1 MQKVSKDYKESMKKP
16 FRNRGYIKATI
27 GIINQD
33 AQDDI
38 NAHSELNNFTD
49 FSDTRKIFEG
59 YEVERVYAT
68 TEKDFS
74 RLDGEM
80 YFLPLEN
87 KDLEIYN
94 NGIISNELL
103 GSFYIDFTN
112 KIGYDIKGL
121 TIDFGEYYPTSFSVE
136 WDNGEITYKNNQRL
150 FITED
155 VFDGVKYFKITA
167 LSMVNEQGRLRI
179 YQFSCGISK
188 TFTNKDVLK
197 YSLKDFVSPITETIP
212 SQDMSLE
219 VDNQDLYYSVDNP
232 NSSFAFF
239 EVGQEIRVSFGYD
252 TTGNEDIEWLPPNTC
267 YLKTWKADDTK
278 AQFTATDQFDY
289 LKEKYYKG
297 EYKKDGISLYDL
309 SIDVLN
315 DAGIVDEREYYID
328 PYLKNVIVNNPI
340 PAVKHSEALQIIA
353 NAGRCVLYQDRN
365 KRIRMKSS
373 FVPKMEVSV
382 NNETEYSNI
391 SELLKDTPKEF
402 YAVYSNDFSV
412 VDGSVLFMTEN
423 QEEYKKSGYVSNSI
437 SDDNGLFEENP
448 KITIDLEAPFSAYG
462 MIINF
467 ANTYPTKFT
476 MTTFYQDE
484 EVQKKEIENDSL
496 IYAEYEEFDM
506 FDKME
511 IEFAENNPNSR
522 IFINSILIDDIT
534 DYILSRTDDVLNNP
548 TGERQN
554 KVKSISVT
562 KTLYN
567 ESEEQKNIKTEEIV
581 LDKGSSL
588 YEIVLSK
595 PSYDFEIFVNSN
607 NANAT
612 IIEQSNYRVLLE
624 FTGIENDKSVVEYTL
639 KGHEYATSE
648 SNYTVQHYQ
657 YGDVKTWKNPL
668 ISTTEH
674 AKDVEAWLASYYL
687 GDIAYNVKWRGDPRT
702 DANDLFYLELK
713 DRENAL
719 IRAYEK
725 QLSFN
730 GTWNETIKAR
740 KVVLSWQ

>member
-38 NAHSELNNFTD
+38 NAHKELNNFTD

-80 YFLPLEN
+80 YFLPIEN
-87 KDLEIYN
+87 KELEIYN
-94 NGIISNELL
+94 NGIVSNELL
-103 GSFYIDFTN
+103 GSFYIDFTD

-121 TIDFGEYYPTSFSVE
+121 TIDFGEYYPTSFKIE
-136 WDNGEITYKNNQRL
+136 WDNGEKTYINDKRL

-167 LSMVNEQGRLRI
+167 FNMVNEQGRLRI

-197 YSLKDFVSPITETIP
+197 YSIKDFVSPITETIP

-219 VDNQDLYYSVDNP
+219 IDNQDLYYSVDNP

-252 TTGNEDIEWLPPNTC
+252 ITGNEDIEWLPPNTC

-328 PYLKNVIVNNPI
+328 PYLKNIVVYNPM
-340 PAVKHSEALQIIA
+340 PVVKHSEALQIIA

-365 KRIRMKSS
+365 KRIRMQSS
-373 FVPKMEVSV
+373 FVPKMEVTV
-382 NNETEYSNI
+382 NNETQYSNT
-391 SELLKDTPKEF
+391 SELLKDTKKEF

-412 VDGSVLFMTEN
+412 VDGTVLFMAEN
-423 QEEYKKSGYVSNSI
+423 EEYKKSGYVSNSI
-437 SDDNGLFEENP
+437 SDSNGLFEENP
-448 KITIDLEAPFSAYG
+448 KITINLEAPFSAYG

-476 MTTFYQDE
+476 MTTYYE
-484 EVQKKEIENDSL
+484 GEKVLKKEIENDSL
-496 IYAEYEEFDM
+496 VYAEYEEFDL

-511 IEFAENNPNSR
+511 IEFTENHPNSR
-522 IFINSILIDDIT
+522 IFISSILIDDIT
-534 DYILSRTDDVLNNP
+534 DYNLSRTDDVLNNP

-562 KTLYN
+562 RTLYN
-567 ESEEQKNIKTEEIV
+567 ESEEHKNIKTEEVV
-581 LDKGSSL
+581 LNKGTTL
-588 YEIVLSK
+588 YEITLTK
-595 PSYDFEIFVNSN
+595 ASYNYDVVVNSN

-624 FTGIENDKSVVEYTL
+624 FSGIENDKTIVEYTL
-639 KGHEYATSE
+639 KGHEYSTTE

-668 ISTTEH
+668 ISTIEH
-674 AKDVEAWLASYYL
+674 AKDVEDWLASYYL
-687 GDIAYNVKWRGDPRT
+687 GDVSYNVKWRGDPRT

-713 DRENAL
+713 DRETAL